1 MARRPRDPFQVQNP
15 HASAQQVQTRFKQPR
30 RRIFLREWRKY
41 RLLTQEQLAE
51 RVGWSVGNVSQLET
65 GQQGYSD
72 EGLALL
78 ADALNCTPGQ
88 ILDVDPTDDRAIWSL
103 WERAK
108 PGQRQTLLEVAREM
122 VLKTGT

>member
-1 MARRPRDPFQVQNP
+1 MVN
-15 HASAQQVQTRFKQPR
+15 TRFKR
-30 RRIFLREWRKY
+30 RRPIYLRQWR
-41 RLLTQEQLAE
+41 RFRNLTQEQLAD

-78 ADALNCTPGQ
+78 AEALNCTPGQ
-88 ILDVDPTDDRAIWSL
+88 ILDVDPTDDNAIWSL

-108 PGQRQTLLEVAREM
+108 PAQRQTILEVARSF
-122 VLKTGT
+122 VRTGTT

>member
-1 MARRPRDPFQVQNP
+1 MARVPKRTLQNP
-15 HASAQQVQTRFKQPR
+15 QGLVQPRFKQR
-30 RRIFLREWRKY
+30 RRIFLKEWRKH
-41 RLLTQEQLAE
+41 RQLTQEQLAD
-51 RVGWSVGNVSQLET
+51 RVGWSVGNVSQLEA
-65 GQQGYSD
+65 GKQGYSD

-88 ILDVDPTDDRAIWSL
+88 ILEVDPTNDQAIWSL

>member
-1 MARRPRDPFQVQNP
+1 MARLPKRTLQNP
-15 HASAQQVQTRFKQPR
+15 QGLLVQPRFKQPR
-30 RRIFLREWRKY
+30 KRIFLREWRKY
-41 RLLTQEQLAE
+41 RQLTQEQLAA
-51 RVGWSVGNVSQLET
+51 RVGWSVGNVSQLEQ
-65 GQQGYSD
+65 GKQGYSD

-78 ADALNCTPGQ
+78 SDALNCTPGQ
-88 ILDVDPTDDRAIWSL
+88 ILDVDPTNDDAIWSL